1 MWSDLHC
8 RKIILATVWPWGWEC
23 PEWRQGDSG
32 EAAAGQAG
40 GDWWWPG
47 LGKPYE
53 VERKV
58 NTVNILLI

>member
-1 MWSDLHC
+1 MRSDLHC

-40 GDWWWPG
+40 GDWWAPAG
-47 LGKPYE
+47 EAIGGGEEGEYS
-53 VERKV
+53 
-58 NTVNILLI
+58 